1 VTTLANLARRHLV
14 SSVACTF
21 ALLASGCTDTYQ
33 LVRPAGW
40 STPRITTVDSVYVAV
55 PEDGSYESRAY
66 IGSGLT
72 TSQIIGSAFA
82 RRARSVTVGRAPE
95 SREAAVEH
103 AATNGVRYVVL
114 PTILHWEDRATEWSG
129 IPDEVAVRI
138 DVLDVASRAILG
150 TVTVEGTSGLATF
163 GGDHPEE
170 LLPEPVE
177 EFVTSLY

>member
-1 VTTLANLARRHLV
+1 VTTLANRARRHLV
-14 SSVACTF
+14 SSVGYAF
-21 ALLASGCTDTYQ
+21 VLLAAGCTDTYQ

-40 STPRITTVDSVYVAV
+40 STPKITAADSVYVAV
-55 PEDGSYESRAY
+55 PEDGSYNSRPY

-72 TSQIIGSAFA
+72 TSRIIGSAFA
-82 RRARSVTVGRAPE
+82 RRAGSVTVGRAAE
-95 SREAAVEH
+95 SREAAIEN
-103 AATNGVRYVVL
+103 ALTMGVRYVVL

-129 IPDEVAVRI
+129 IPDQVAVRI

-150 TVTVEGTSGLATF
+150 TVTIEGTSGLATF

-177 EFVTSLY
+177 EFVASLY